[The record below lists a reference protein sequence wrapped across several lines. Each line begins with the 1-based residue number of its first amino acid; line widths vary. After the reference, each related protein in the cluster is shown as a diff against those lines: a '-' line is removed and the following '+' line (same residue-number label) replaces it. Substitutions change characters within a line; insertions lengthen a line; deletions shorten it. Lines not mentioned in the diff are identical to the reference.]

1 MNRKIFTGVAAAL
14 VAVSIPFSNAV
25 IAHAENEEQTEQK
38 EFSETDGEKAP
49 LFNKERFAQNGE
61 MPEFNGELP
70 QFNGEMPPQFD
81 GELPQFD
88 GEMPES
94 DGEMKPMRKGR
105 GRGFN
110 RKQSSEFNGE
120 MPEFNGELPEFNG
133 EMPIGKPG
141 RRMMPRKSDEDA
153 LAEGNPTPELPEVT
167 EE

>member
-61 MPEFNGELP
+61 MPEFNGE
-70 QFNGEMPPQFD
+70 MPPQFD

-94 DGEMKPMRKGR
+94 DGEIKPMRKGR

-120 MPEFNGELPEFNG
+120 MPF
-133 EMPIGKPG
+133 GKPG

>member
-49 LFNKERFAQNGE
+49 QFNKERFAQNGE

-94 DGEMKPMRKGR
+94 DSEMKPMRKGR
-105 GRGFN
+105 RRGFN

-120 MPEFNGELPEFNG
+120 MPF
-133 EMPIGKPG
+133 GKPG

>member
-38 EFSETDGEKAP
+38 DFSETDGEKAP
-49 LFNKERFAQNGE
+49 QFNKERFAQNGE
-61 MPEFNGELP
+61 MPEFN
-70 QFNGEMPPQFD
+70 

-105 GRGFN
+105 RRGFN

-120 MPEFNGELPEFNG
+120 MPEFNGE
-133 EMPIGKPG
+133 MPFDKPG